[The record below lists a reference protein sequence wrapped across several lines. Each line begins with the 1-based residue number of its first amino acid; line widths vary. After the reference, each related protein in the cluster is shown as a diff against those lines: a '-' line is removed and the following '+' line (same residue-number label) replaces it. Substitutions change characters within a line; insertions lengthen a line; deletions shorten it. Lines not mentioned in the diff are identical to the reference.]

1 MNNVKPTLC
10 LKKISK
16 SFKQGSQNL
25 EVLKG
30 VSLDVAQG
38 EVVSIVGASGAG
50 KTTLLQIIG
59 TLSRPDGGRVEIDGR
74 DVSALGDRALSQ
86 FRNERIGFVFQFHH
100 LLAEFT
106 AFENVCIPGLI
117 GRRPRADVERRAA
130 ELLDMMGLAARR
142 DHKPGQLSG
151 GEQQRVAIARA
162 LVNSP
167 AVLLADEPSGNLDS
181 HNRDEIHRLF
191 FDLRERLGQTVVI
204 VTHDENLAAMAD
216 RKITMSDGLILGCET
231 VR

>member
-1 MNNVKPTLC
+1 MIRVTD
-10 LKKISK
+10 IHK
-16 SFKQGSQNL
+16 SFGTL

-59 TLSRPDGGRVEIDGR
+59 TLSRPDGGRVEVDGR

-117 GRRPRADVERRAA
+117 GRRPRADVERRAS

>member
-1 MNNVKPTLC
+1 MIRATD
-10 LKKISK
+10 IHK
-16 SFKQGSQNL
+16 SFGTL

-117 GRRPRADVERRAA
+117 GRRPRADVERRAS

-191 FDLRERLGQTVVI
+191 FDLRERLGQTVGI

>member
-1 MNNVKPTLC
+1 MIRVTD
-10 LKKISK
+10 IHK
-16 SFKQGSQNL
+16 SFGTL

-130 ELLDMMGLAARR
+130 ELLDMMSLAARR

-151 GEQQRVAIARA
+151 GEQQRVSIARA
-162 LVNSP
+162 LAKNP
-167 AVLLADEPSGNLDS
+167 KLLLCDEPTGALDYKTGKQILQLLQDTCRKQGITVIIIT
-181 HNRDEIHRLF
+181 HNSA
-191 FDLRERLGQTVVI
+191 
-204 VTHDENLAAMAD
+204 LAPMAD
-216 RKITMSDGLILGCET
+216 RLIRFKSGRVESET
-231 VR
+231 VQQNPVPIETIEW

>member
-1 MNNVKPTLC
+1 MIRATD
-10 LKKISK
+10 IHK
-16 SFKQGSQNL
+16 SFGTL

-59 TLSRPDGGRVEIDGR
+59 TLSRPDGGRGEIDGR
-74 DVSALGDRALSQ
+74 DVSAWGDRALSQ

-117 GRRPRADVERRAA
+117 GRRPRADVERRAS

>member
-1 MNNVKPTLC
+1 MIRVTD
-10 LKKISK
+10 IHK
-16 SFKQGSQNL
+16 SFGTL

-59 TLSRPDGGRVEIDGR
+59 TLSRPDGGRV
-74 DVSALGDRALSQ
+74 GDRALSQ

-130 ELLDMMGLAARR
+130 ELLDMMSLAARR

>member
-1 MNNVKPTLC
+1 MIRVTD
-10 LKKISK
+10 IHK
-16 SFKQGSQNL
+16 SFGTL

-59 TLSRPDGGRVEIDGR
+59 TLSRPDGGR

>member
-1 MNNVKPTLC
+1 MIRVTY
-10 LKKISK
+10 IHK
-16 SFKQGSQNL
+16 SFGTL

-30 VSLDVAQG
+30 GSLDVAQG

-167 AVLLADEPSGNLDS
+167 SVLLADEPSGNLDS

-231 VR
+231 AR

>member
-1 MNNVKPTLC
+1 MIRVTD
-10 LKKISK
+10 IHK
-16 SFKQGSQNL
+16 SFGTL
-25 EVLKG
+25 EVPKG